1 MCAAYYSGPAFRVSS
16 PLKSSIQLIL
26 LLLCL
31 SALGVGAT
39 VLLLRPS
46 PGPIVV
52 TLPTATPQPELKVYV
67 NGAVNRPGVYVVP
80 EGARL
85 EDVLAMAGGL
95 TGDADPRRVNL
106 SLRARD
112 EDHFYIPGI
121 GEEVDSPNASPAG
134 AKVNINTATAEELQE
149 LPGIGPGRADDI
161 IAYRTAVGPFS
172 RAEDLLLVPG
182 LGPKT
187 VDSLLDYATVE

>member
-1 MCAAYYSGPAFRVSS
+1 MCAAYSDRDPGVIFL
-16 PLKSSIQLIL
+16 LKPPVQLVL
-26 LLLCL
+26 LLVCL
-31 SALGVGAT
+31 AALGVGAT
-39 VLLLRPS
+39 VLLLQPS

-67 NGAVNRPGVYVVP
+67 SGAVNRPGVYVVHT
-80 EGARL
+80 GARL

-95 TGDADPRRVNL
+95 TGDADPRRVNP
-106 SLRARD
+106 SMRAED
-112 EDHFYIPGI
+112 EAHFYIPGI
-121 GEEVDSPNASPAG
+121 GEEIDSPEASPAEAG
-134 AKVNINTATAEELQE
+134 VNINTATAEDLQR

-161 IAYRTAVGPFS
+161 IEYRTAVGPFS

-187 VDSLLDYATVE
+187 VDSLLDFATVE